1 MGTGQIEELKRMRDE
16 LILAKKNKDNET
28 IARIKNEFPQY
39 ENLDVLIHSYTDRQK
54 IDELIQAIRTELR
67 N

>member
-1 MGTGQIEELKRMRDE
+1 MGNDYISELKRKLDE
-16 LILAKKNKDNET
+16 LIFAKKNKDNET
-28 IARIKNEFPQY
+28 IAKIRNEFPQY
-39 ENLDVLIHSYTDRQK
+39 ENLDVLIHSYTDRQE

>member
-1 MGTGQIEELKRMRDE
+1 MGNDYISELERMRDN
-16 LILAKKNKDNET
+16 LILAKQNKDNET
-28 IARIKNEFPQY
+28 IAKIKNEFPQY
-39 ENLDVLIHSYTDRQK
+39 ENLDVLIHSYTDRQE

>member
-1 MGTGQIEELKRMRDE
+1 MGNDYISELERMRDE
-16 LILAKKNKDNET
+16 LILAKQNKDNET
-28 IARIKNEFPQY
+28 IARIRKDFPEY
-39 ENLDVLIHSYTDRQK
+39 ENLDVLIHSYTDRQE